1 MPAETMSMLQQH
13 EDRNIRAVHSVIM
26 AVLQQ
31 HEDEAFQ
38 TMLAHLDSGIN
49 QEVPL
54 QLRSKNLS
62 QLRTENIKI
71 FAHSVPNFTDEQLN
85 EMLE

>member
-1 MPAETMSMLQQH
+1 M
-13 EDRNIRAVHSVIM
+13 
-26 AVLQQ
+26 
-31 HEDEAFQ
+31 
-38 TMLAHLDSGIN
+38 MLAHLDSGIN